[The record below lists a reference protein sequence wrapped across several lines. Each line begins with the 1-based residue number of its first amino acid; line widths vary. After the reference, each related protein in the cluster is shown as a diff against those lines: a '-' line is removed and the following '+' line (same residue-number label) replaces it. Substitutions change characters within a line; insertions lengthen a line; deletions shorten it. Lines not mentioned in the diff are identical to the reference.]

1 MAYVRIPEIAW
12 RIVKGSEVMYL
23 TDLWFTKTL
32 AEKYTAII
40 QTEPTTR
47 FYQFIADQM
56 NLVLEGK
63 SIDPAIEPTILNMI
77 DDKMNNRKIALRTG
91 DYISLQK
98 CFQQK
103 NVK

>member
-1 MAYVRIPEIAW
+1 MAYVRIPETAW

-40 QTEPTTR
+40 QTEPTTK

-56 NLVLEGK
+56 NLVLKGK
-63 SIDPAIEPTILNMI
+63 SVAPEIEPAILNMI
-77 DDKMNNRKIALRTG
+77 DDKMNNRKIVLRTG

-98 CFQQK
+98 HFQQK
-103 NVK
+103 TMK